1 MKKTLL
7 LMVMMMGALGI
18 QADDYTYL
26 TFETTDGS
34 KGSVSVSG
42 LSITISGSTL
52 TAGSHTFTLTNLS
65 KMYFSTTDETTTGI
79 REMKTSDLDEALEI
93 YDLSGK
99 RISKDQM
106 RRGVYIVKMK
116 NGTFKVNVK

>member
-65 KMYFSTTDETTTGI
+65 KMYFSESDESTGI
-79 REMKTSDLDEALEI
+79 SEIMINELSEATEI
-93 YDLSGK
+93 YDLRGM
-99 RISKDQM
+99 RVNKDQM
-106 RRGVYIVKMK
+106 NRGVYVVKTK
-116 NGTFKVNVK
+116 NGTYKVNVK

>member
-65 KMYFSTTDETTTGI
+65 KMYFSTTNETTTGI